1 MVAFFMST
9 EVDKQKILDESLEIT
24 HPESLS
30 VWGLAWPSILS
41 NLLFASVG
49 MVSIKMVGSLGAEAV
64 AAVGTGQRIFW
75 VFQALLMAVMAGT
88 TALVARAI
96 GSGDNREA
104 AQVTRASIGLCLLI
118 SFFTCILLWLGADW
132 MIGLFGLDE
141 VSKNL
146 SVTYT
151 QILVGFTPVF
161 AISMVLGTAQRAAG
175 DARTPLYIGLLTN
188 IVNIIL
194 LIGLVE
200 GRFGMPQMGVVG
212 AALAGGLAFTFN
224 SILVLGLWF
233 GKKLAVSIG
242 QAGSMTRQ
250 RLGQLITI
258 SYPAGL
264 ESFIFQF
271 GMLSFF
277 WIVALYGTN
286 AVAAYSIGVNV
297 LMLSFMVGNGFAI
310 AGATLTGQ
318 HLGALDPD
326 KAYDSGFKAAR
337 MTVLSMGT
345 LGIILAIFSRE
356 LSGFFIDDIE
366 VINKAVIFV
375 WMLGIM
381 QPFMAIEFSI
391 GGAVRGAGD
400 TKSPLVITLI
410 GLVLVRVPLAYL
422 FYNLGLSI
430 EWIYATLIA
439 DYFIKGVLLTIRYK
453 SRRWM
458 KVLTT
463 DS

>member
-1 MVAFFMST
+1 MSK
-9 EVDKQKILDESLEIT
+9 EIDKDQILEESAEIT
-24 HPESLS
+24 HPEALS

-49 MVSIKMVGSLGAEAV
+49 LVSIKAVGSLGAEAV

-75 VFQALLMAVMAGT
+75 VFQALLMAIMAGT

-96 GSGDNREA
+96 GSGDEYEA
-104 AQVTRASIGLCLLI
+104 AQVTRASLGICLLI
-118 SFFTCILLWLGADW
+118 SFFTVILLWVGADF

-141 VSKNL
+141 ESRKL
-146 SVTYT
+146 SITYT

-175 DARTPLYIGLLTN
+175 DAKTPLYIGLITN

-200 GRFGMPQMGVVG
+200 GRYGMPEMGVVG

-233 GKKLAVSIG
+233 SKKLAVSIG
-242 QAGSMTRQ
+242 KAGSMTYN
-250 RLGQLITI
+250 RLKQLITI

-277 WIVALYGTN
+277 WIVALYGTD
-286 AVAAYSIGVNV
+286 AVAAYNIGVNV
-297 LMLSFMVGNGFAI
+297 LMLSFTVGNGFAI

-318 HLGALDPD
+318 HLGASNPD

-337 MTVLSMGT
+337 LTMLSMGS
-345 LGIILAIFSRE
+345 LGILLAIFSRE
-356 LSGFFIDDIE
+356 LAGFFINDID
-366 VINKAVIFV
+366 VINKTVVFV

-400 TKSPLVITLI
+400 TKSPLIITLI
-410 GLVLVRVPLAYL
+410 GLVLVRVPLAFI
-422 FYNLGLSI
+422 FYSLGLPI

-439 DYFIKGVLLTIRYK
+439 DYFLKGMLLAYRYK

-458 KVLTT
+458 KVLKMNN
-463 DS
+463 

>member
-1 MVAFFMST
+1 MST
-9 EVDKQKILDESLEIT
+9 EFDKKQIAEDSVEIT

-49 MVSIKMVGSLGAEAV
+49 LVSIKAVGSLGAEAV

-75 VFQALLMAVMAGT
+75 VFQALLMAIMAGT

-96 GSGDNREA
+96 GSGNSFEA

-118 SFFTCILLWLGADW
+118 SFFTVILLWLGADF

-141 VSKNL
+141 ESRQL
-146 SVTYT
+146 SVAYT
-151 QILVGFTPVF
+151 KILVGFTPVF

-175 DARTPLYIGLLTN
+175 DAKTPLYIGLLTN

-194 LIGLVE
+194 LLGLVE
-200 GRFGMPQMGVVG
+200 GRFGMPEMGVVG
-212 AALAGGLAFTFN
+212 AALAAGLAFTFN
-224 SILVLGLWF
+224 SILVLALWF

-242 QAGSMTRQ
+242 EAGSMSYSRLRQ
-250 RLGQLITI
+250 LLTI

-277 WIVALYGTN
+277 WIVALYGTD
-286 AVAAYSIGVNV
+286 AVAAYNIGVNV
-297 LMLSFMVGNGFAI
+297 LMLSFTVGNGFAI

-318 HLGALDPD
+318 HLGASDPD

-337 MTVLSMGT
+337 LTMLSMGT
-345 LGIILAIFSRE
+345 LGVLLALYSRE
-356 LSGFFIDDIE
+356 LSTFFINDVD
-366 VINKAVIFV
+366 VVNKAVIFV
-375 WMLGIM
+375 WILGIM

-400 TKSPLVITLI
+400 TKSPLIITLI
-410 GLVLVRVPLAYL
+410 GLVLVRVPLALL
-422 FYNLGLSI
+422 FYSLGLSI

-439 DYFIKGVLLTIRYK
+439 DYFLKGVLLAIRYK

-458 KVLTT
+458 KVLNT
-463 DS
+463 DN

>member
-1 MVAFFMST
+1 MST
-9 EVDKQKILDESLEIT
+9 EIDKKQISEESVEIT

-49 MVSIKMVGSLGAEAV
+49 LVSIKAVGSLGAEAV

-75 VFQALLMAVMAGT
+75 VFQALLMAIMAGT

-96 GSGDNREA
+96 GSGNTFEA

-118 SFFTCILLWLGADW
+118 SFFTVILLWLGADF

-141 VSKNL
+141 ESRQL
-146 SVTYT
+146 SVAYT
-151 QILVGFTPVF
+151 KILVAFTPVF
-161 AISMVLGTAQRAAG
+161 AISMVLATAQRAAG
-175 DARTPLYIGLLTN
+175 DAKTPLYIGLLTN

-194 LIGLVE
+194 LLGLVE
-200 GRFGMPQMGVVG
+200 GRFGMPEMGVVG

-224 SILVLGLWF
+224 SFLVLALWF
-233 GKKLAVSIG
+233 GKKLAVNIG
-242 QAGSMTRQ
+242 KAGSMSYA
-250 RLGQLITI
+250 RLSQLLTI

-277 WIVALYGTN
+277 WIVALYGTD
-286 AVAAYSIGVNV
+286 AVAAYNIGVNV
-297 LMLSFMVGNGFAI
+297 LMLSFTVGNGFAI

-318 HLGALDPD
+318 HLGASDPD

-337 MTVLSMGT
+337 LTMLSMGT
-345 LGIILAIFSRE
+345 LGVLLALYSRE
-356 LSGFFIDDIE
+356 LSTFFINDVD
-366 VINKAVIFV
+366 VVNKAVIFV
-375 WMLGIM
+375 WILGIM

-400 TKSPLVITLI
+400 TKSPLIITLI
-410 GLVLVRVPLAYL
+410 GLVLVRVPLALL

-430 EWIYATLIA
+430 EWVYATLIA
-439 DYFIKGVLLTIRYK
+439 DYFLKGLLLAIRYK

-458 KVLTT
+458 KVLNT

>member
-1 MVAFFMST
+1 MST
-9 EVDKQKILDESLEIT
+9 EVDKNQTTQESTEIT

-41 NLLFASVG
+41 NLLFATVG
-49 MVSIKMVGSLGAEAV
+49 LVAIKAVGSLGAEAV

-75 VFQALLMAVMAGT
+75 VFQALLMAIMAGT
-88 TALVARAI
+88 TALVARAV
-96 GSGDNREA
+96 GSGDPEEA
-104 AQVTRASIGLCLLI
+104 AQVTRASMGLCLII
-118 SFFTCILLWLGADW
+118 SFVTVFLLWIGADSI
-132 MIGLFGLDE
+132 IGLFGLSE
-141 VSKNL
+141 ESQEL

-151 QILVGFTPVF
+151 TILVFFTPVF

-175 DARTPLYIGLLTN
+175 DAKTPLYIGLITN
-188 IVNIIL
+188 ILNIFL

-200 GRFGMPQMGVVG
+200 GRFGFPEKGVVG

-224 SILVLGLWF
+224 SLLVLGLWY
-233 GKKLAVSIG
+233 GKKLAVGIG
-242 QAGSMTRQ
+242 KVGSMTAE
-250 RLGQLITI
+250 RLKQLITI

-286 AVAAYSIGVNV
+286 AVAAYNIGVNV
-297 LMLSFMVGNGFAI
+297 LMLSFTVGNGFAI

-318 HLGALDPD
+318 YLGASDPE
-326 KAYDSGFKAAR
+326 KAYDSGFRAAT
-337 MTVLSMGT
+337 MTVLSMGS
-345 LGIILAIFSRE
+345 LGIILALFSRE
-356 LSGFFIDDIE
+356 LSTFFINDIE
-366 VINKAVIFV
+366 VVNKAVVFV
-375 WMLGIM
+375 WILGIM

-400 TKSPLVITLI
+400 TKSPLIITLI
-410 GLVLVRVPLAYL
+410 GLVLIRVPLAFLVYQ
-422 FYNLGLSI
+422 LGLSI

-439 DYFIKGVLLTIRYK
+439 DYFIKGVLLAIRYR

-458 KVLTT
+458 KALQT
-463 DS
+463 

>member
-1 MVAFFMST
+1 
-9 EVDKQKILDESLEIT
+9 
-24 HPESLS
+24 
-30 VWGLAWPSILS
+30 
-41 NLLFASVG
+41 
-49 MVSIKMVGSLGAEAV
+49 
-64 AAVGTGQRIFW
+64 
-75 VFQALLMAVMAGT
+75 MAIMAGT

-96 GSGDNREA
+96 GSGNSFEA

-118 SFFTCILLWLGADW
+118 SFFTVILLWLGADF

-141 VSKNL
+141 ESRQL
-146 SVTYT
+146 SVAYT
-151 QILVGFTPVF
+151 KILVGFTPVF

-175 DARTPLYIGLLTN
+175 DAKTPLYIGLLTN

-194 LIGLVE
+194 LLGLVE
-200 GRFGMPQMGVVG
+200 GRFGMPEMGVVG
-212 AALAGGLAFTFN
+212 AALAAGLAFTFN
-224 SILVLGLWF
+224 SILVLALWF

-242 QAGSMTRQ
+242 EAGSMSYSRLRQ
-250 RLGQLITI
+250 LLTI

-277 WIVALYGTN
+277 WIVALYGTD
-286 AVAAYSIGVNV
+286 AVAAYNIGVNV
-297 LMLSFMVGNGFAI
+297 LMLSFTVGNGFAI

-318 HLGALDPD
+318 HLGASDPD

-337 MTVLSMGT
+337 LTMLSMGT
-345 LGIILAIFSRE
+345 LGVLLALYSRE
-356 LSGFFIDDIE
+356 LSTFFINDVD
-366 VINKAVIFV
+366 VVNKAVIFV
-375 WMLGIM
+375 WILGIM

-400 TKSPLVITLI
+400 TKSPLIITLI
-410 GLVLVRVPLAYL
+410 GLVLVRVPLALL
-422 FYNLGLSI
+422 FYSLGLSI

-439 DYFIKGVLLTIRYK
+439 DYFLKGVLLAIRYK

-458 KVLTT
+458 KVLNT

>member
-1 MVAFFMST
+1 MST
-9 EVDKQKILDESLEIT
+9 EFDKKQIAEDSVEIT

-49 MVSIKMVGSLGAEAV
+49 LVSIKAVGSLGAEAV

-75 VFQALLMAVMAGT
+75 VFQALLMAIMAGT

-96 GSGDNREA
+96 GSGNSFEA

-118 SFFTCILLWLGADW
+118 SFFTVILLWLGADF

-141 VSKNL
+141 ESRQL
-146 SVTYT
+146 SVAYT
-151 QILVGFTPVF
+151 KILVGFTPVF

-175 DARTPLYIGLLTN
+175 DAKTPLYIGLLTN

-194 LIGLVE
+194 LLGLVE
-200 GRFGMPQMGVVG
+200 GRFGMPEMGVVG
-212 AALAGGLAFTFN
+212 AALAAGLAFTFN
-224 SILVLGLWF
+224 SILVLALWF

-242 QAGSMTRQ
+242 EAGSMSYS
-250 RLGQLITI
+250 RLSQLLTI

-277 WIVALYGTN
+277 WIVALYGTD
-286 AVAAYSIGVNV
+286 AVAAYNIGVNV
-297 LMLSFMVGNGFAI
+297 LMLSFTVGNGFAI

-318 HLGALDPD
+318 HLGASDPD

-337 MTVLSMGT
+337 LTMLSMGT
-345 LGIILAIFSRE
+345 LGVLLALYSRE
-356 LSGFFIDDIE
+356 LSTFFINDVD
-366 VINKAVIFV
+366 VVNKAVIFV
-375 WMLGIM
+375 WILGIM

-400 TKSPLVITLI
+400 TKSPLIITLI
-410 GLVLVRVPLAYL
+410 GLVLVRVPLALL
-422 FYNLGLSI
+422 FYSLGLSI

-439 DYFIKGVLLTIRYK
+439 DYFLKGVLLAIRYK

-458 KVLTT
+458 KVLNT
-463 DS
+463 DN

>member
-1 MVAFFMST
+1 
-9 EVDKQKILDESLEIT
+9 
-24 HPESLS
+24 
-30 VWGLAWPSILS
+30 
-41 NLLFASVG
+41 
-49 MVSIKMVGSLGAEAV
+49 
-64 AAVGTGQRIFW
+64 
-75 VFQALLMAVMAGT
+75 
-88 TALVARAI
+88 
-96 GSGDNREA
+96 
-104 AQVTRASIGLCLLI
+104 
-118 SFFTCILLWLGADW
+118 

-141 VSKNL
+141 ASREL

-175 DARTPLYIGLLTN
+175 DAKTPLYIGLLTN

-200 GRFGMPQMGVVG
+200 GRFGMPEMGVVG

-224 SILVLGLWF
+224 SVLVLGLWF
-233 GKKLAVSIG
+233 GKKLAVEVG
-242 QAGSMTRQ
+242 KAGSMTYE
-250 RLGQLITI
+250 RLNQLVTI

-277 WIVALYGTN
+277 WIVALYGTD
-286 AVAAYSIGVNV
+286 AVAAYNIGVNV
-297 LMLSFMVGNGFAI
+297 LMVSFTVGNGFAI

-318 HLGALDPD
+318 HLGASDPD
-326 KAYDSGFKAAR
+326 KAYDSGFKAAG
-337 MTVLSMGT
+337 MTMLSMGT
-345 LGIILAIFSRE
+345 LGIVLALFSRE
-356 LSGFFIDDIE
+356 LSGFFIQDID
-366 VINKAVIFV
+366 VINKAVVFV
-375 WMLGIM
+375 WILGIM

-400 TKSPLVITLI
+400 TKSPLIITLI

-422 FYNLGLSI
+422 FYLLGLSI
-430 EWIYATLIA
+430 EWIYATLVA
-439 DYFIKGVLLTIRYK
+439 DYFLKGVLLAYRYK

-458 KVLTT
+458 KVLNMEN
-463 DS
+463 

>member
-1 MVAFFMST
+1 MST

-400 TKSPLVITLI
+400 TRSPLIITLI
-410 GLVLVRVPLAYL
+410 GLILIRVPLALLVYK
-422 FYNLGLSI
+422 LGLSI

-439 DYFIKGVLLTIRYK
+439 DYFIKGVLLAIRYR

-458 KVLTT
+458 KALQT
-463 DS
+463 

>member
-1 MVAFFMST
+1 MST
-9 EVDKQKILDESLEIT
+9 EVDQKQIQDESVEIT

-49 MVSIKMVGSLGAEAV
+49 LVSIKMVGSLGAEAV

-96 GSGDNREA
+96 GSGDSYEA
-104 AQVTRASIGLCLLI
+104 AQVTRASLGLCLLI
-118 SFFTCILLWLGADW
+118 SFFTCILLWLGADS

-151 QILVGFTPVF
+151 KILVGFTPVF

-175 DARTPLYIGLLTN
+175 DAKTPLYIGLLTN

-194 LIGLVE
+194 LLGLVE
-200 GRFGMPQMGVVG
+200 GRYGMPQMGVVG
-212 AALAGGLAFTFN
+212 AALAGGLAFSFN
-224 SILVLGLWF
+224 SLLVLALWF

-242 QAGSMTRQ
+242 KAGSMTLE

-277 WIVALYGTN
+277 WIVALYGTD
-286 AVAAYSIGVNV
+286 AVAAYGIGVNV
-297 LMLSFMVGNGFAI
+297 LMLSFTVGNGFAI
-310 AGATLTGQ
+310 ACATLTGQ
-318 HLGALDPD
+318 HLGASDPD
-326 KAYDSGFKAAR
+326 KAYYSGFKAAL

-345 LGIILAIFSRE
+345 LGIVLAFFSRE
-356 LSGFFIDDIE
+356 LSTFFIDDID
-366 VINKAVIFV
+366 VVDKAVIFV
-375 WMLGIM
+375 WML
-381 QPFMAIEFSI
+381 
-391 GGAVRGAGD
+391 
-400 TKSPLVITLI
+400 
-410 GLVLVRVPLAYL
+410 
-422 FYNLGLSI
+422 
-430 EWIYATLIA
+430 
-439 DYFIKGVLLTIRYK
+439 
-453 SRRWM
+453 
-458 KVLTT
+458 
-463 DS
+463 

>member
-1 MVAFFMST
+1 MST
-9 EVDKQKILDESLEIT
+9 EVDKNQIQEESAEIT

-49 MVSIKMVGSLGAEAV
+49 LVSIKAVGSLGAEAV

-75 VFQALLMAVMAGT
+75 VFQALLMAIMAGT

-96 GSGDNREA
+96 GSGNAHEA
-104 AQVTRASIGLCLLI
+104 AQITRASLGLCLLI
-118 SFFTCILLWLGADW
+118 SFVTVILLWIGADA

-141 VSKNL
+141 ASREL

-175 DARTPLYIGLLTN
+175 DAKTPLYIGLLTN

-200 GRFGMPQMGVVG
+200 GRFGMPEMGVVG

-224 SILVLGLWF
+224 SLLVLGLWF
-233 GKKLAVSIG
+233 GKKLAVEIG
-242 QAGSMTRQ
+242 KAGSMTYE
-250 RLGQLITI
+250 RLNQLVTI

-277 WIVALYGTN
+277 WIVALYGTD
-286 AVAAYSIGVNV
+286 AVAAYNIGVNV
-297 LMLSFMVGNGFAI
+297 LMVSFTVGNGFAI

-318 HLGALDPD
+318 HLGASDPD
-326 KAYDSGFKAAR
+326 KAYDSGFKAAG

-345 LGIILAIFSRE
+345 LGIVLALFSRE
-356 LSGFFIDDIE
+356 LSGFFIQ
-366 VINKAVIFV
+366 AVVFV
-375 WMLGIM
+375 WILGIM

-400 TKSPLVITLI
+400 TKSPLIITLI

-422 FYNLGLSI
+422 FYLLGLSI
-430 EWIYATLIA
+430 EWIYATLVA
-439 DYFIKGVLLTIRYK
+439 DYFLKGVLLAYRYK

-458 KVLTT
+458 KVLNMEN
-463 DS
+463 

>member
-1 MVAFFMST
+1 MSI
-9 EVDKQKILDESLEIT
+9 EVDKAQTQDESVEIT

-49 MVSIKMVGSLGAEAV
+49 LVSIKMVGSLGAEAV

-96 GSGDNREA
+96 GSGDAEEA
-104 AQVTRASIGLCLLI
+104 AQVTRASLGLCLLI
-118 SFFTCILLWLGADW
+118 SFFTCILLWLGADS

-151 QILVGFTPVF
+151 KILVGFTPVF

-175 DARTPLYIGLLTN
+175 DAKTPLYIGLLTN

-194 LIGLVE
+194 LLGLVE
-200 GRFGMPQMGVVG
+200 GRYGMPQMGVVG

-224 SILVLGLWF
+224 SLLVLALWF
-233 GKKLAVSIG
+233 GKRLAVSIG
-242 QAGSMTRQ
+242 KAGSMTRE

-277 WIVALYGTN
+277 WIVALYGTD
-286 AVAAYSIGVNV
+286 AVAAYGIGVNV
-297 LMLSFMVGNGFAI
+297 LMLSFTVGNGFAI

-318 HLGALDPD
+318 HLGASDPD
-326 KAYDSGFKAAR
+326 KAYDSGFKAAL

-345 LGIILAIFSRE
+345 LGIILAVFSRE
-356 LSGFFIDDIE
+356 LATFFIDDID
-366 VINKAVIFV
+366 VVDKAVIFV

-400 TKSPLVITLI
+400 TKSPLIITMI

-422 FYNLGLSI
+422 FYRLGLSI

-439 DYFIKGVLLTIRYK
+439 DYFLKGVLLAMRYK

-458 KVLTT
+458 KVLNTNN
-463 DS
+463 